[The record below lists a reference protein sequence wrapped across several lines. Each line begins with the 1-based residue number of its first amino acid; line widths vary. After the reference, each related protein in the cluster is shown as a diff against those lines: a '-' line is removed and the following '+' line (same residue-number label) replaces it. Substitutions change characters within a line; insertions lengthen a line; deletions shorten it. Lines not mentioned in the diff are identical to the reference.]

1 MGRVFDRV
9 GSFALDDTDRA
20 PKGAPRGHDVGSCLD
35 GRPPTRPADIAPL
48 VPTKAGEGAH
58 EVFV

>member
-9 GSFALDDTDRA
+9 SWFALDDTDSA
-20 PKGAPRGHDVGSCLD
+20 PKGAPRGHDVGSWLD
-35 GRPPTRPADIAPL
+35 GSLLSGRDHCAPL
-48 VPTKAGEGAH
+48 VLTKAGEGAH

>member
-9 GSFALDDTDRA
+9 SSFALDDTDSA
-20 PKGAPRGHDVGSCLD
+20 PKGAPRGHDVGSWLD
-35 GRPPTRPADIAPL
+35 GRPLSGRDDSAPL
-48 VPTKAGEGAH
+48 FLTKAGEGAH